1 MLLRALGL
9 LLQTLGRRR
18 QMRLRLQGRLQE
30 WQRVRLRKMQG
41 RGRVILVTLRG
52 WLLVLLL
59 WRLVG
64 RLRTQQGRLR
74 TRQ

>member
-1 MLLRALGL
+1 
-9 LLQTLGRRR
+9 
-18 QMRLRLQGRLQE
+18 MRLRLQGRLQE

-52 WLLVLLL
+52 WLLVQLL
-59 WRLVG
+59 WRLG
-64 RLRTQQGRLR
+64 ARLRTQRRRLQ

>member
-1 MLLRALGL
+1 
-9 LLQTLGRRR
+9 
-18 QMRLRLQGRLQE
+18 MRLRLQGRLQE
-30 WQRVRLRKMQG
+30 WQRVMLRRMQG